1 MNSKRL
7 FAALTAIV
15 LMAVSC
21 GKKEA
26 PVILLRSGWQV
37 ENIGDVAHTP
47 GFLAVAEKYYPEAEV
62 IFWPFYGL
70 LPEEEVEM
78 LQKRFP
84 KLTIVRGFLND
95 SGVPSTP
102 ELADAIL
109 KADIFVHNSG
119 PSTLSWKEAYL
130 FKKTTGK
137 PFGVYGVTYGL
148 YGVPEKDALNE
159 ADFIYFRDTISLE
172 IARKDG
178 LKAPVVEWGPDA
190 AFGVD
195 VTDDARAEAFLEAH
209 GLEEGK
215 FICCNPNHRRTP
227 FWEHKFKNRNFDPAV
242 HELNESMKEHD
253 HAPMIEAITRIV
265 RNTDLKV
272 LIGHEDY
279 TELPIGKEWIL
290 DKLPEDVRPRV
301 VWRDTPWNVDEAI
314 SIYKR
319 SVGLFSHEMHS
330 PIMCIANGIPA
341 IVVRWAE
348 QSTKGWMW
356 KTIGL
361 EQWLFDFDN
370 EDDVKRY
377 VPTVLEMAMYPE
389 KAKETALRAQK
400 FVNERQKE
408 TMDVLKSAVR

>member
-7 FAALTAIV
+7 FAALAAVV

-130 FKKTTGK
+130 FKK
-137 PFGVYGVTYGL
+137 
-148 YGVPEKDALNE
+148 
-159 ADFIYFRDTISLE
+159 
-172 IARKDG
+172 
-178 LKAPVVEWGPDA
+178 
-190 AFGVD
+190 
-195 VTDDARAEAFLEAH
+195 
-209 GLEEGK
+209 
-215 FICCNPNHRRTP
+215 
-227 FWEHKFKNRNFDPAV
+227 
-242 HELNESMKEHD
+242 KE
-253 HAPMIEAITRIV
+253 
-265 RNTDLKV
+265 
-272 LIGHEDY
+272 
-279 TELPIGKEWIL
+279 
-290 DKLPEDVRPRV
+290 
-301 VWRDTPWNVDEAI
+301 
-314 SIYKR
+314 
-319 SVGLFSHEMHS
+319 
-330 PIMCIANGIPA
+330 
-341 IVVRWAE
+341 
-348 QSTKGWMW
+348 Q
-356 KTIGL
+356 
-361 EQWLFDFDN
+361 
-370 EDDVKRY
+370 
-377 VPTVLEMAMYPE
+377 
-389 KAKETALRAQK
+389 
-400 FVNERQKE
+400 
-408 TMDVLKSAVR
+408 